1 MKSTLLA
8 GLLALSCTLAAPA
21 HAGQNDLSEASG
33 AMSALPL
40 AVVIAAPS
48 VLLVGGTVLLV
59 KSVEASGRGTVWVLE
74 RASDGA
80 QASLEVTGKVAGA
93 ASTAVGTA
101 VTASAIGAGVVLSA
115 AGEVIAFIPNELGKA
130 LMYHEPVRR

>member
-1 MKSTLLA
+1 MKRTLLA
-8 GLLALSCTLAAPA
+8 SLLALSCTLAAPSY
-21 HAGQNDLSEASG
+21 AGPTDLSEASG
-33 AMSALPL
+33 ALSALPI

-48 VLLVGGTVLLV
+48 VLLAGGTVLLV
-59 KSVEASGRGTVWVLE
+59 KSVEASGQGTVWVLE

-80 QASLEVTGKVAGA
+80 QASVEVTGRAAGA
-93 ASTAVGTA
+93 VSTAVGTT
-101 VTASAIGAGVVLSA
+101 VTASAVGAGMVLSA

>member
-1 MKSTLLA
+1 MKRTLLA
-8 GLLALSCTLAAPA
+8 SLLALSCTLAAPA
-21 HAGQNDLSEASG
+21 HAGPHDLSEASG
-33 AMSALPL
+33 ALSALPI

-48 VLLVGGTVLLV
+48 VLLVGGSILLV

-80 QASLEVTGKVAGA
+80 QASVEVTGKAAGA
-93 ASTAVGTA
+93 ASTAVGTT
-101 VTASAIGAGVVLSA
+101 VTASAVGAGMVLSA

-130 LMYHEPVRR
+130 LMYHEPVKR